1 MTYNETLAQRIRL
14 EMGGLPGLI
23 EKKMFGGIGYLLNG
37 NMACGVHGDGLIVR
51 VGTEQSAAALSRPH
65 TRVFDLTGK
74 AMAGWLVVDPPGCAS
89 DANLRTWIDIGVKYA
104 LTLPPK

>member
-1 MTYNETLAQRIRL
+1 MAYNETLAQRIRL
-14 EMGGLPGLI
+14 EIGGRPNLV

-51 VGTEQSAAALSRPH
+51 VGPERSAAAFARPH
-65 TRVFDLTGK
+65 TRVFDLTGRP
-74 AMAGWLVVDPPGCAS
+74 MAGWLVVDPPGCAS
-89 DANLRTWIDIGVKYA
+89 DAELRAWIEDGVKYA